1 MGVKAKI
8 LVVDDDQQMLRL
20 LRDVFTQM
28 GAETLCLESSPQAAE
43 VIQRD
48 KFDGVFLDWK
58 MPEMD
63 GIELAARIRTSES
76 NSECPIVMLTGYPEP
91 DAMQASLRV
100 GINFFLPKPVTVQ
113 QIRQLLSTVQKLTQP
128 ENRSE
133 HRVALR
139 TPVHCSW
146 NEHRVQGQCLNL
158 SATGMLV
165 ALDTV
170 PEVGAGARLEFTLPG
185 DSKPVE
191 LTVRVARVTVFAGSA
206 HPVSNRQVGFRFAG
220 ISREIRHRLR
230 EYIDSAVTSS
240 LS

>member
-1 MGVKAKI
+1 MKAKI
-8 LVVDDDQQMLRL
+8 LVVDDDQQVLYL
-20 LRDVFTQM
+20 LGEVLTRE
-28 GAETLCLESSPQAAE
+28 GAEPHCVQSSPQAAE
-43 VIQRD
+43 RVERER
-48 KFDGVFLDWK
+48 FDGVFLDWN
-58 MPEMD
+58 MPELS
-63 GIELAARIRTSES
+63 GLKLARRIR
-76 NSECPIVMLTGYPEP
+76 NSSVNAHCPIVMLTGFATPELREE
-91 DAMQASLRV
+91 SLRT
-100 GINFFLPKPVTVQ
+100 GINFFLPKPVSMQ
-113 QIRQLLSTVQKLTQP
+113 QVRVLLNGIHGLMLDERRTAPRIPV
-128 ENRSE
+128 
-133 HRVALR
+133 H
-139 TPVHCSW
+139 TPVVCAWDQHQVKGRS
-146 NEHRVQGQCLNL
+146 LNL